1 MCALTVRR
9 SARTQVEF
17 FVGVQLDME
26 VPNPEAAARAT
37 HLAAANAVCESAPG
51 PCPPAEEDAASQRD
65 DAGGALPRA
74 GPALLPGRRDTAEVG
89 SAAAA
94 AQEAAERFS
103 ELHAGKLR
111 TISAPVD
118 RRSVDSL
125 LGPGQR
131 RPPLDRSKA
140 FEAFLSSKQPPYGGS
155 SGDDLSSGALPTISE
170 TGNLSSRASRE
181 CLIHKGTVGAGV
193 LQPDE
198 PVPPPAMSSVPL
210 QLHPY

>member
-1 MCALTVRR
+1 
-9 SARTQVEF
+9 VEF

-37 HLAAANAVCESAPG
+37 HLAAANAVCESAPD
-51 PCPPAEEDAASQRD
+51 PCSPAEGDGATERS

-74 GPALLPGRRDTAEVG
+74 GPAPLPGRRDAVEGG

-103 ELHAGKLR
+103 DLSAGKLR

-125 LGPGQR
+125 LAPGQR

-140 FEAFLSSKQPPYGGS
+140 FEAFLSSKQHAP
-155 SGDDLSSGALPTISE
+155 GDDVGSGGALPTISE
-170 TGNLSSRASRE
+170 TGSLSSRASRE
-181 CLIHKGTVGAGV
+181 CLIHKGTVGAGALRPNDHV
-193 LQPDE
+193 LLPTIC
-198 PVPPPAMSSVPL
+198 SLPL
-210 QLHPY
+210 HLHPH